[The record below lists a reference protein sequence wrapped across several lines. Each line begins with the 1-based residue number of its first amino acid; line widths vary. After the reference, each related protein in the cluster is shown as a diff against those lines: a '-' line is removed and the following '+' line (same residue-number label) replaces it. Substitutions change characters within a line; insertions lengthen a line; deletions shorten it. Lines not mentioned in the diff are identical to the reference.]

1 MDFFIFCMYIFNVI
15 NKLVIKNY
23 LKLEHIDNDRR
34 ANLCGVL
41 DKNIRQIEI
50 FFDVE
55 ISNRGNS
62 FKITGDNENVAS
74 TSNFIERMYDLSGSE
89 EITPKQLH
97 LYLNNSGELLS
108 HDYENETKHN
118 IKLKKIIIKP
128 KSINQKK
135 FIDTINKN
143 TITFGIGAAGTGKTF
158 LAVAS
163 AVYALEN
170 GHVKKIIL
178 VRPAIEAGEKLGFL
192 PGDLAEKIDPYLQPL
207 YDSLYECLGFD
218 NVNKFLEKNIIE
230 IDPLAY
236 MRGRTLNDAFIILDE
251 AQNTTISQMQMF
263 LTRIGYGSSTVGTGD
278 VSQIDLPRES
288 LSGLKDC
295 LEFILKIK
303 DIEAVNF
310 VPKDVM
316 RHKIVTSIITEYGKR
331 KKNKD

>member
-1 MDFFIFCMYIFNVI
+1 MKSPQNYIDQHI
-15 NKLVIKNY
+15 
-23 LKLEHIDNDRR
+23 KLEPIDNDRL
-34 ANLCGVL
+34 ANLCGLL

-62 FKITGDNENVAS
+62 FKITGDNENVAD
-74 TSNFIERMYDLSGSE
+74 TSNFIERMYDLSGNE

-108 HDYENETKHN
+108 QDYENQTQHN
-118 IKLKKIIIKP
+118 IKLKKIIIRP

-163 AVYALEN
+163 AVYALEQ

-218 NVNKFLEKNIIE
+218 NVNKLLEKNIIE
-230 IDPLAY
+230 IAPLAY

-263 LTRIGYGSSTVGTGD
+263 LTRIGYGSSTVVTGD

-303 DIEAVNF
+303 GIDVVNF

>member
-1 MDFFIFCMYIFNVI
+1 MKSRQNNFNQHI
-15 NKLVIKNY
+15 I
-23 LKLEHIDNDRR
+23 KLEPIDNDRL
-34 ANLCGVL
+34 ANLCGLL
-41 DKNIRQIEI
+41 DKNIRQIEN

-74 TSNFIERMYDLSGSE
+74 TSNFIERMYDLSGNE

-230 IDPLAY
+230 IAPLAY

-263 LTRIGYGSSTVGTGD
+263 LTRIGYGSSTVVTGD

-288 LSGLKDC
+288 SSGLKDC

-303 DIEAVNF
+303 GIDAVNF
-310 VPKDVM
+310 EPKDVM

>member
-1 MDFFIFCMYIFNVI
+1 MKSRQNNFNQHI
-15 NKLVIKNY
+15 I
-23 LKLEHIDNDRR
+23 KLEPVDNDRL
-34 ANLCGVL
+34 ANLCGLL
-41 DKNIRQIEI
+41 DKNIRQIEN

-74 TSNFIERMYDLSGSE
+74 TSNFIERMYDLSGKE
-89 EITPKQLH
+89 EITTKQLH

-218 NVNKFLEKNIIE
+218 NVNKLLEKNIIE
-230 IDPLAY
+230 IAPLAY

-263 LTRIGYGSSTVGTGD
+263 LTRIGYGSSTVVTGD

-288 LSGLKDC
+288 SSGLKDC

-303 DIEAVNF
+303 GIDAVNF
-310 VPKDVM
+310 EPKDVM

>member
-1 MDFFIFCMYIFNVI
+1 MKSRQNNFNQNI
-15 NKLVIKNY
+15 I
-23 LKLEHIDNDRR
+23 KLEPIDNDRL
-34 ANLCGVL
+34 ANLCGLL

-230 IDPLAY
+230 IAPLAY

-263 LTRIGYGSSTVGTGD
+263 LTRIGYGSTTVVTGD

-288 LSGLKDC
+288 SSGLKDC

-303 DIEAVNF
+303 GIDAVNF

-316 RHKIVTSIITEYGKR
+316 RHKIVTSIITEYEKR

>member
-1 MDFFIFCMYIFNVI
+1 MKSRQNNI
-15 NKLVIKNY
+15 NQHI
-23 LKLEHIDNDRR
+23 KLEPIDNDRL
-34 ANLCGVL
+34 ANLCGLL
-41 DKNIRQIEI
+41 DKNIRQIEV

-74 TSNFIERMYDLSGSE
+74 TSNFIERMYDLSGNE

-218 NVNKFLEKNIIE
+218 NVNKLLEKNIIE
-230 IDPLAY
+230 IAPLAY

-263 LTRIGYGSSTVGTGD
+263 LTRIGYGSSTVVTGD

-288 LSGLKDC
+288 SSGLKDC

-303 DIEAVNF
+303 GIDAVNF